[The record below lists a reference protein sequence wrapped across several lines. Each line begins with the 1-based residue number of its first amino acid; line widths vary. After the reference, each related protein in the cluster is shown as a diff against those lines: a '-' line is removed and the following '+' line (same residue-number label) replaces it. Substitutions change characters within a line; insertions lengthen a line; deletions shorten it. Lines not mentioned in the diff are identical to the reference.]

1 VALGVLSDIGFRSEI
16 MKKSM
21 LMLLLIPVLF
31 GCKTAIGPSSTRG
44 DAFHGGNSRIFSEQ
58 QGNVL
63 MIWKASRNQELKGKK

>member
-1 VALGVLSDIGFRSEI
+1 MALADLLDIGFQSEI

-21 LMLLLIPVLF
+21 LMLLFIPVLF
-31 GCKTAIGPSSTRG
+31 GCKTVIGPSSTRG

-63 MIWKASRNQELKGKK
+63 MIWKASRDQYQKVKK